1 MLDVKQEHEKLM
13 KYLKEHH
20 DKCMNKDFYLID
32 PKNEFMEGIHEL
44 KIRKEYYEAI
54 LSGKKTFEIRRDDR
68 LYHEGD
74 FLKLKVYENG
84 TFTGEETICKVTY
97 IYRGE
102 LCKEGYCVMSIDVDG
117 NTEILR

>member
-1 MLDVKQEHEKLM
+1 MFDVQKEHERFM

-20 DKCMNKDFYLID
+20 YDCIEKECYFID

-68 LYHEGD
+68 PYHEGD

-84 TFTGEETICKVTY
+84 TFTGEKIICKVSY

-117 NTEILR
+117 NTEMLR